1 MSRLRP
7 REWPED
13 PARRTSYVDSIFR
26 TIAPR
31 YDLLTRLLSMGQDR
45 RWKANVLRHVPP
57 GDDASRHLDLAT
69 GTAALPVLFRKAWYR
84 GTIIGLDR
92 SRAMLR
98 EARRRGGLER
108 VRFVEGDL
116 DFLPFREGS
125 FDIVTMAYGLR
136 YLTEIRASLE
146 EVYRLLRPGGVFVCL
161 DFGLPGSVWYRKL
174 CFAYLL
180 ALGTAWGLLLHG
192 RPGTYW
198 HIVESLRAYPGQ
210 HAVGRLMKDVGFAD
224 IVVEEQWGGISA
236 IIRGGR

>member
-116 DFLPFREGS
+116 DFLTLSPCANLVAVKLRAIRGAAEINLL
-125 FDIVTMAYGLR
+125 IVTYGNNEVDRLR
-136 YLTEIRASLE
+136 GRHRI
-146 EVYRLLRPGGVFVCL
+146 PQGGETRWL
-161 DFGLPGSVWYRKL
+161 DL
-174 CFAYLL
+174 
-180 ALGTAWGLLLHG
+180 
-192 RPGTYW
+192 
-198 HIVESLRAYPGQ
+198 
-210 HAVGRLMKDVGFAD
+210 
-224 IVVEEQWGGISA
+224 
-236 IIRGGR
+236 RGGRRCVKSIAVVGDTEKSADRTILQFWGR